1 MFKAVKKSFRRMKI
15 DKIIS
20 IIKENMVVGGGGF
33 AGSSPAQG
41 PTAGF
46 DPLMG
51 FKGKK
56 KKNTI
61 DFRRVPQNYK
71 NWVKSIKNK

>member
-1 MFKAVKKSFRRMKI
+1 MKI
-15 DKIIS
+15 DQIIS
-20 IIKENMVVGGGGF
+20 LIRENMVVGGGGF
-33 AGSSPAQG
+33 TGSSPAQG

-56 KKNTI
+56 KNTI

-71 NWVKSIKNK
+71 TWVKSIKNK

>member
-1 MFKAVKKSFRRMKI
+1 MSTTTKKTFRRMKI

-20 IIKENMVVGGGGF
+20 IIKENMVVGGGF
-33 AGSSPAQG
+33 TGSSPAQG

-51 FKGKK
+51 FKSKK

-61 DFRRVPQNYK
+61 DYRRVPQNYK
-71 NWVKSIKNK
+71 TWVKSLKNK